1 MKLGVITE
9 AGIILDVVKK
19 NIAYGKEI
27 DIINVGEEIA
37 DMCWYIVNNFTQRGE
52 SLTNMTYGWSPVNSL
67 IDVVEYVETL
77 ILLWADREETR
88 IYNKIGVLK
97 AIAEYFELDFF
108 QILTNNIDKL
118 KIRYPDKFSTEK
130 ALNRNLDAERIELEK

>member
-9 AGIILDVVKK
+9 AGELLDVIKK

-88 IYNKIGVLK
+88 IYNKIG
-97 AIAEYFELDFF
+97 F
-108 QILTNNIDKL
+108 
-118 KIRYPDKFSTEK
+118 
-130 ALNRNLDAERIELEK
+130 